1 MGRLILSALRE
12 RRGET
17 ALLALLGILV
27 VAAAAAGPLY
37 AAAATAQA
45 IAVEAAGASAAE
57 HAITTTAEIDA
68 KPDAASA
75 AGTAAGE
82 VGPLLSRP
90 GLTEVRGAYV
100 LGTISTA
107 PAPST
112 APTPTPATAPT
123 PTPATGT
130 ASSNAAG
137 AAPDVRTVAAALA
150 ARDGACAHLVLRGAC
165 PGQAGEVALSAP
177 TAAELGVDVG
187 ATLSYRL
194 GDLTPRP
201 VRVVGV
207 YDPDHTPDGTTPLA
221 DPYWAGRADLTPIPL
236 RPQNPVYTVTTTIDQ
251 LGPVTVSAT
260 VDFLTPTRLTPAVLD
275 QLSRPTGARSAPG
288 PGYAVRDGVYN
299 LLRRVRASQAAL
311 PTPVLIGAGQ
321 LVAVA
326 WAVLLLGLVYSAAQ
340 RRTQVAMGGL
350 RGAPRR
356 TRIALT
362 AGPAVLVLLA
372 AAPVGLGLGWLL
384 VRVLAWLALDQVDS
398 VPLDVPTLA
407 TAGAVAVGVLVG
419 AVVAQLR
426 VHSGPVLD
434 ALREVPARR
443 GGRVAGT
450 VEVLAVVLAVAAL
463 TQSGPSAD
471 GAVDDAGT
479 VLPALA
485 AALLAVAAGVLLAR
499 IVRPVAAAVGTALL
513 RIGRPGA
520 ALAALYVARR
530 PGTDRLV
537 ALVVVVVALLGQAA
551 LGWQATRGAVTDQ
564 ARLGLGAERVVT
576 VRAPSRSALLH
587 AVRRADPAGQWAMAV
602 ARERGSSGTTVAV
615 DTSRL
620 ARVAYWPAAATQSAE
635 RAARRLSPRA
645 NDPIRIT
652 GAELALDVTVP
663 PGQRSTVPVTV
674 VLEGPKGEQI
684 SVVARLE
691 PVPGRREQRLPV
703 PVCATGDGCRLAW
716 FSFPF
721 SPDDVVFHRVLQH
734 TPDAVVLDEAG
745 MSAPARFRTEVGA
758 ESGVLLLPSAEGL
771 SLRYYPADPR
781 HPDPDIRIQASDTAV
796 PLPVLVAGPP
806 SVEQDGTVVRASAF
820 GALPRPIDIVGTAPE
835 LPGVGIDGILVD
847 LTTADR
853 AADTFDNIAE
863 LQVWLAENA
872 PADALDRLRAAGLV
886 TVGTVGV
893 DELVERGL
901 ALRTGPGARF
911 HLGAALLALVLALV
925 AVALIAAVDS
935 GGRGA
940 QLAALRTQGVPQR
953 AVRAAT
959 RTGYT
964 LVVAAAALA
973 GSLVAVPVWLVRPL
987 SGGPP
992 TPVVLL
998 AVLLPA
1004 AALLAGAALWVGGR
1018 LSRVDGLDLEEV
1030 R

>member
-37 AAAATAQA
+37 TAAATAQA
-45 IAVEAAGASAAE
+45 VAVEAAGASAAE

-75 AGTAAGE
+75 AGVAAGE

-100 LGTISTA
+100 IGTVSTA
-107 PAPST
+107 PAPAPTGT
-112 APTPTPATAPT
+112 APSAVA
-123 PTPATGT
+123 TPATGT
-130 ASSNAAG
+130 AAEA
-137 AAPDVRTVAAALA
+137 RTVVAALA
-150 ARDGACAHLVLRGAC
+150 ARDGLCAHLVLRGAC
-165 PGQAGEVALSAP
+165 PSQAGEVALSAP
-177 TAAELGVDVG
+177 TAAALGVDVG
-187 ATLSYRL
+187 AVLSYRL
-194 GDLTPRP
+194 SDLTPRA
-201 VRVVGV
+201 VRVIGV
-207 YDPDHTPDGTTPLA
+207 YDPDRAPDGTSPLA

-236 RPQNPVYTVTTTIDQ
+236 RPQNPVYTVAGTIDQ

-260 VDFLTPTRLTPAVLD
+260 VDFLTPARLTPAVLD
-275 QLSRPTGARSAPG
+275 ELSRPTGARSAPG
-288 PGYAVRDGVYN
+288 PGYTVRDGVYN

-311 PTPVLIGAGQ
+311 PAPVLIGAGQ

-372 AAPVGLGLGWLL
+372 AAPLGLGLGWLL

-398 VPLDVPTLA
+398 VPLDPATLA
-407 TAGAVAVGVLVG
+407 TAGIVAAAVLLG

-463 TQSGPSAD
+463 TQSAPSTD

-485 AALLAVAAGVLLAR
+485 AALLAVAAGLLLAR
-499 IVRPVAAAVGTALL
+499 VVRPLAAAVGTALL
-513 RIGRPGA
+513 RTGRPGA

-551 LGWQATRGAVTDQ
+551 LAWQATRGTVTDQ
-564 ARLGLGAERVVT
+564 ARLQLGAERVVT
-576 VRAPSRSALLH
+576 VRAASRSALLH
-587 AVRRADPAGQWAMAV
+587 AVRQADPAGRWAMAA

-620 ARVAYWPAAATQSAE
+620 AAVAHWPAAATQPAPQ
-635 RAARRLSPRA
+635 AAQRLSPRA
-645 NDPIRIT
+645 NEPIRIT
-652 GAELALDVTVP
+652 GAELGLDVTVP
-663 PGQRSTVPVTV
+663 VGQKATVLVTV
-674 VLEGPKGEQI
+674 VLEGPAGEQLA
-684 SVVARLE
+684 VVARLD
-691 PVPGRREQRLPV
+691 PVPGRSEHRLPV
-703 PVCATGDGCRLAW
+703 PACASGSGCRLAW

-734 TPDAVVLDEAG
+734 APDAVVLDEAG

-758 ESGVLLLPSAEGL
+758 ESGTLLEPSAAGL
-771 SLRYYPADPR
+771 SLRYFPADPR
-781 HPDPDIRIQASDTAV
+781 HPDPDIRIQASDTAL

-806 SVEQDGTVVRASAF
+806 SVEQDGTLVRASAF
-820 GALPRPIDIVGTAPE
+820 GALPRPIDIVGTAPQ
-835 LPGVGIDGILVD
+835 LPGVGTEGVLVD
-847 LTTADR
+847 LTAADR
-853 AADTFDNIAE
+853 AADTSDNIAD
-863 LQVWLAENA
+863 LQVWLAADA

-886 TVGTVGV
+886 TVSTVAV

-925 AVALIAAVDS
+925 AVALVAAVDS

-959 RTGYT
+959 RTGYA
-964 LVVAAAALA
+964 LVVAAAAVA
-973 GSLVAVPVWLVRPL
+973 GALVAVPVWSVRPL

-992 TPVVLL
+992 TPLVLL

-1004 AALLAGAALWVGGR
+1004 AAVLVGAALWTGGR